1 MSAAGAI
8 VVDVLSQDSPE
19 VPLVE
24 NDHVVETLA
33 AKATH
38 HPFDV
43 RILAMASAAPS
54 ELRRRR
60 VPRRAG

>member
-1 MSAAGAI
+1 MSVAGVI

-24 NDHVVETLA
+24 DDHVVETLA
-33 AKATH
+33 ANATN

-43 RILAMASAAPS
+43 LHGLESISIHLDVDLTP
-54 ELRRRR
+54 
-60 VPRRAG
+60 